1 MLRKNILK
9 TFDSDTSLVNNQ
21 NQAFVNLVAGIV
33 LEHLSDAEFSIE
45 ILCNAV
51 GMSNSTFYRKLKEIS
66 NQSPAEFINEVR
78 MNKAAELLK
87 TGKYNVSEVA
97 YMTGFSFP
105 NYFSKVFKKFFGCT
119 PNELLP
125 K

>member
-51 GMSNSTFYRKLKEIS
+51 GMSNSTFIV
-66 NQSPAEFINEVR
+66 N
-78 MNKAAELLK
+78 
-87 TGKYNVSEVA
+87 
-97 YMTGFSFP
+97 
-105 NYFSKVFKKFFGCT
+105 
-119 PNELLP
+119 
-125 K
+125 